1 MKQPVYLKSFEYS
14 IPASEKDFSHRGIL
28 YRNYIKMHLP
38 LVKINIDF
46 ENKYLVLETNG
57 FPATSSSKKTER
69 TRFAFEKERIKVNAH
84 IYCGLDINLSGSSGD
99 ELVFLLEGIVDDGES
114 RNPCSGLIVIGN
126 RTDMHESG
134 GKEWDLIISLYDN
147 NNDDREIKLDLMM
160 YSLSQNAEL
169 N

>member
-14 IPASEKDFSHRGIL
+14 IPASDKDFRHRGIL
-28 YRNYIKMHLP
+28 YRDYVQMHLP

-46 ENKYLVLETNG
+46 ENKYLALETNG
-57 FPATSSSKKTER
+57 FPATTSSKKTER
-69 TRFAFEKERIKVNAH
+69 TRFAFEQERIKVNAN
-84 IYCGLDINLSGSSGD
+84 IYCGLDINLSGSAGE
-99 ELVFLLEGIVDDGES
+99 ELVFLLEGIVDDGDS
-114 RNPCSGLIVIGN
+114 KNPCSGLIVIGS
-126 RTDMHESG
+126 RTNVHESG

-160 YSLSQNAEL
+160 YSLSHNAEL